1 MKSLGV
7 LVLTTAFWA
16 PAATADAQNSH
27 AAGVRARVKG
37 RFDQFYAGVHYE
49 SESEFK
55 FAYIRLDENAYA
67 FRP

>member
-16 PAATADAQNSH
+16 LAATANAQNSH
-27 AAGVRARVKG
+27 AVGVSARVSHS
-37 RFDQFYAGVHYE
+37 FDRFYAGLHYE
-49 SESEFK
+49 SESEFE
-55 FAYIRLDENAYA
+55 FAYIRLNENAYA